1 MRRRRLLM
9 KRLLNLS
16 AKTKLNIKFYSRKVG
31 GYLAFLLT
39 VLCFGWLFDRLLETL
54 FMVGGFMATRFCV
67 PKIYHFNTTQKCI
80 SVSTMTFLFGIAIL
94 CVPQN
99 ISFTW
104 NIAVGVAIP
113 IIMYIESLLFE
124 PQTEKDKLIE
134 LCKKHDYNELKTQL
148 AVKFFVDKE
157 KPKDVW
163 VWLCDEQNYDIEWD
177 SVKTMKYRMKKQLF
191 GEK

>member
-1 MRRRRLLM
+1 MR
-9 KRLLNLS
+9 RLLNLS
-16 AKTKLNIKFYSRKVG
+16 AKTKLNIKFYTRKVG

-39 VLCFGWLFDRLLETL
+39 VLCFGWLFDRLLETV
-54 FMVGGFMATRFCV
+54 FMLGGFMATRFCV

-80 SVSTMTFLFGIAIL
+80 SVSTMTFLFGLAIL
-94 CVPQN
+94 CVPNN
-99 ISFTW
+99 ISFMW

-134 LCKKHDYNELKTQL
+134 LCKKYNYNELKTQI
-148 AVKFFVDKE
+148 AIKFFVDKE

>member
-1 MRRRRLLM
+1 
-9 KRLLNLS
+9 
-16 AKTKLNIKFYSRKVG
+16 
-31 GYLAFLLT
+31 
-39 VLCFGWLFDRLLETL
+39 
-54 FMVGGFMATRFCV
+54 
-67 PKIYHFNTTQKCI
+67 
-80 SVSTMTFLFGIAIL
+80 MTFLFGIAIL
-94 CVPQN
+94 CIPDSV
-99 ISFTW
+99 SVVW
-104 NIAVGVAIP
+104 NIAVGVLIP

-134 LCKKHDYNELKTQL
+134 LCKKHNYNELKTQI
-148 AVKFFVDKE
+148 AIKFFVDKE

>member
-1 MRRRRLLM
+1 M

-31 GYLAFLLT
+31 GYIAFLFI
-39 VLCFGWLFDRLLETL
+39 VLFFGWLFDRLLETV
-54 FMVGGFMATRFCV
+54 FMIIGFMSTRFCV

-80 SVSTMTFLFGIAIL
+80 SVSTLTFLFGLAIL
-94 CVPQN
+94 CIPKSV
-99 ISFTW
+99 SLVW
-104 NIAVGVAIP
+104 NVAVGVLIP

-124 PQTEKDKLIE
+124 PQTEKDKLIA
-134 LCKKHDYNELKTQL
+134 LCKKHNYNELKTQI
-148 AVKFFVDKE
+148 AIKFFVDKE

-191 GEK
+191 GEND

>member
-1 MRRRRLLM
+1 MR
-9 KRLLNLS
+9 RLLNLS
-16 AKTKLNIKFYSRKVG
+16 ARTKLNIKFYTRKVG
-31 GYLAFLLT
+31 GYLVFLLT

-80 SVSTMTFLFGIAIL
+80 SVSTMTFLFGLAIL
-94 CVPQN
+94 CIPDNV
-99 ISFTW
+99 SFVW
-104 NIAVGVAIP
+104 NIAVGISIP

-124 PQTEKDKLIE
+124 PQTEKDKLIA
-134 LCKKHDYNELKTQL
+134 LCKKHDYNELKTQI
-148 AVKFFVDKE
+148 AIKFFVDKE

>member
-1 MRRRRLLM
+1 MR
-9 KRLLNLS
+9 RLLNLR

-31 GYLAFLLT
+31 GYLAFILV
-39 VLCFGWLFDRLLETL
+39 VLCFGWLFDRLLETI
-54 FMVGGFMATRFCV
+54 FMVIGFMSTRFCV

-80 SVSTMTFLFGIAIL
+80 SVSTMTFLFGLAIL
-94 CVPQN
+94 CIPDNV
-99 ISFTW
+99 SFVW
-104 NIAVGVAIP
+104 NVAVGMCIP
-113 IIMYIESLLFE
+113 IVMYIESLLFE

-134 LCKKHDYNELKTQL
+134 LCKKHNYNELKTQI
-148 AVKFFVDKE
+148 AIKFFVDKE

-163 VWLCDEQNYDIEWD
+163 LWLCETQDNPVEWD

>member
-1 MRRRRLLM
+1 MR
-9 KRLLNLS
+9 RLLNLS
-16 AKTKLNIKFYSRKVG
+16 AKAKVNIKFYTRKVG
-31 GYLAFLLT
+31 GYIVFLLI
-39 VLCFGWLFDRLLETL
+39 VLCFGWLFERLLETI

-80 SVSTMTFLFGIAIL
+80 SVSTMTFLFGLAIL

-124 PQTEKDKLIE
+124 PQTEKDKLIA
-134 LCKKHDYNELKTQL
+134 LCKKHNYNELKTQM
-148 AVKFFVDKE
+148 AIKFFIDKE

-163 VWLCDEQNYDIEWD
+163 LWLCETQENPLSWD
-177 SVKTMKYRMKKQLF
+177 YVKNLKSLMKKQLF
-191 GEK
+191 KEK

>member
-1 MRRRRLLM
+1 
-9 KRLLNLS
+9 
-16 AKTKLNIKFYSRKVG
+16 
-31 GYLAFLLT
+31 
-39 VLCFGWLFDRLLETL
+39 
-54 FMVGGFMATRFCV
+54 
-67 PKIYHFNTTQKCI
+67 
-80 SVSTMTFLFGIAIL
+80 MTFLFGLAIL
-94 CVPQN
+94 CIPNNV
-99 ISFTW
+99 SVVW

-124 PQTEKDKLIE
+124 PQTEKDKLIA
-134 LCKKHDYNELKTQL
+134 LCKKHNYNELKTQL
-148 AVKFFVDKE
+148 AIKFFVDKE

>member
-1 MRRRRLLM
+1 M
-9 KRLLNLS
+9 KRLQKLKAKIKVNLWYY
-16 AKTKLNIKFYSRKVG
+16 FHKVG

-39 VLCFGWLFDRLLETL
+39 VLCFGWLFDRLIETT
-54 FMVGGFMATRFCV
+54 FMVGGFMSTRFCV

-80 SVSTMTFLFGIAIL
+80 SVSTMTFLFGLAIL
-94 CVPQN
+94 CIPDNV
-99 ISFTW
+99 SFVW
-104 NIAVGVAIP
+104 NIAVGISIP

-134 LCKKHDYNELKTQL
+134 LCKKHNYNELKTQL
-148 AVKFFVDKE
+148 AIKFFVDKE

-163 VWLCDEQNYDIEWD
+163 VWLCDEQKYDIEWD

>member
-1 MRRRRLLM
+1 M

-31 GYLAFLLT
+31 GYIAFLFI
-39 VLCFGWLFDRLLETL
+39 VLFFGWLFDRLLETV
-54 FMVGGFMATRFCV
+54 FMIIGFMSTRFCV

-80 SVSTMTFLFGIAIL
+80 SVSTLTFLFGIAIL
-94 CVPQN
+94 CIPKSV
-99 ISFTW
+99 SLVW

-124 PQTEKDKLIE
+124 PQTEKDKLIA
-134 LCKKHDYNELKTQL
+134 LCKKHNYNELKTQM
-148 AVKFFVDKE
+148 AIKFFVDKE

-163 VWLCDEQNYDIEWD
+163 LWLCETQENPISWD
-177 SVKTMKYRMKKQLF
+177 YVKNLKSLMKKQLF
-191 GEK
+191 TDK

>member
-1 MRRRRLLM
+1 
-9 KRLLNLS
+9 
-16 AKTKLNIKFYSRKVG
+16 
-31 GYLAFLLT
+31 
-39 VLCFGWLFDRLLETL
+39 
-54 FMVGGFMATRFCV
+54 
-67 PKIYHFNTTQKCI
+67 
-80 SVSTMTFLFGIAIL
+80 MTFLFGLAIMCIPDNL
-94 CVPQN
+94 
-99 ISFTW
+99 SFVW
-104 NIAVGVAIP
+104 NIAVGISIP

-134 LCKKHDYNELKTQL
+134 LCKKHNYNELKTQI
-148 AVKFFVDKE
+148 AIKFFVDKE

>member
-1 MRRRRLLM
+1 M

-39 VLCFGWLFDRLLETL
+39 VLCFGWLFDRLLETI

-80 SVSTMTFLFGIAIL
+80 SVSTMTFLFGLAIL
-94 CVPQN
+94 CVPDN
-99 ISFTW
+99 ISFMW
-104 NIAVGVAIP
+104 NIAVGAVIP

-124 PQTEKDKLIE
+124 PQTEKDKLIV
-134 LCKKHDYNELKTQL
+134 LCKKHNYNELKTQL

>member
-1 MRRRRLLM
+1 
-9 KRLLNLS
+9 
-16 AKTKLNIKFYSRKVG
+16 
-31 GYLAFLLT
+31 
-39 VLCFGWLFDRLLETL
+39 
-54 FMVGGFMATRFCV
+54 
-67 PKIYHFNTTQKCI
+67 
-80 SVSTMTFLFGIAIL
+80 MTFLFGLAIL
-94 CVPQN
+94 CIPDSV
-99 ISFTW
+99 SVVW

-124 PQTEKDKLIE
+124 PQTEKDKLIA
-134 LCKKHDYNELKTQL
+134 LCKKYNYNELKTQL
-148 AVKFFVDKE
+148 AIKFFVDKE

>member
-1 MRRRRLLM
+1 MR
-9 KRLLNLS
+9 RLLNLK

-31 GYLAFLLT
+31 GYLAFILI
-39 VLCFGWLFDRLLETL
+39 VLCFGWLFDRLLETV
-54 FMVGGFMATRFCV
+54 FMMIGYMATRFCV
-67 PKIYHFNTTQKCI
+67 PKIYHFNSTQKCI
-80 SVSTMTFLFGIAIL
+80 SVSTMTFLFGLAIL
-94 CVPQN
+94 CIPDNV
-99 ISFTW
+99 SFVW
-104 NIAVGVAIP
+104 NIAVGISIP
-113 IIMYIESLLFE
+113 IVMYIESLLFE

-134 LCKKHDYNELKTQL
+134 LCKKHNYNELKTQI
-148 AVKFFVDKE
+148 AIKFFVDKE

>member
-1 MRRRRLLM
+1 M

-31 GYLAFLLT
+31 GYIAFLFI
-39 VLCFGWLFDRLLETL
+39 VLFFGWLFDRLLETV
-54 FMVGGFMATRFCV
+54 FMIIGFISTRFCV

-80 SVSTMTFLFGIAIL
+80 SVSTLTFLFGLAIL
-94 CVPQN
+94 CIPKNV
-99 ISFTW
+99 SLVW

-124 PQTEKDKLIE
+124 PQTEKDKLIV
-134 LCKKHDYNELKTQL
+134 LCKKHNYNELKTQM
-148 AVKFFVDKE
+148 AIKFFIDKE

-163 VWLCDEQNYDIEWD
+163 LWLCETQENPISWD
-177 SVKTMKYRMKKQLF
+177 YVKNLKSIMKKQLF
-191 GEK
+191 SEK

>member
-1 MRRRRLLM
+1 MR
-9 KRLLNLS
+9 RLLNLS
-16 AKTKLNIKFYSRKVG
+16 AKTKLNIKFYTRKVG

-39 VLCFGWLFDRLLETL
+39 VLCFGWLFDRLLETV
-54 FMVGGFMATRFCV
+54 FMLGGFMATRFCV

-80 SVSTMTFLFGIAIL
+80 SVSTMTFLFGLAIL
-94 CVPQN
+94 CIPDSVS
-99 ISFTW
+99 IVW

-124 PQTEKDKLIE
+124 PQTEKDKLIA
-134 LCKKHDYNELKTQL
+134 LCKKYNYNELKTQL

>member
-1 MRRRRLLM
+1 MM

-16 AKTKLNIKFYSRKVG
+16 AKAKVNIKFYTRKVG
-31 GYLAFLLT
+31 GYIVFLLI
-39 VLCFGWLFDRLLETL
+39 VLCFGWLFERLLETI

-80 SVSTMTFLFGIAIL
+80 SVSTMTFLFGLAIL
-94 CVPQN
+94 CIPDSV
-99 ISFTW
+99 SVVW

-134 LCKKHDYNELKTQL
+134 PCKKHNYNELKTQM
-148 AVKFFVDKE
+148 AIKFFVDKE

-163 VWLCDEQNYDIEWD
+163 LWLCETQDNPMEWD
-177 SVKTMKYRMKKQLF
+177 SVKRLKYRMKKQLF
-191 GEK
+191 GE

>member
-1 MRRRRLLM
+1 M

-16 AKTKLNIKFYSRKVG
+16 AKTKLNIKFYSRKAG
-31 GYLAFLLT
+31 GYFAFLLT

-54 FMVGGFMATRFCV
+54 FMVGGFIATRFCV
-67 PKIYHFNTTQKCI
+67 PKIHHFNTTQKCI
-80 SVSTMTFLFGIAIL
+80 SVSTMTFLFGLAIL
-94 CVPQN
+94 CIPDN

-104 NIAVGVAIP
+104 NIAIGAVIP

-124 PQTEKDKLIE
+124 PQTEKDKLIA
-134 LCKKHDYNELKTQL
+134 LCKKYNYNELKTQL

-191 GEK
+191 EEK

>member
-1 MRRRRLLM
+1 M
-9 KRLLNLS
+9 KRLQKFKAKLKINLW
-16 AKTKLNIKFYSRKVG
+16 FYTRKVG
-31 GYLAFLLT
+31 GYLVLFTT
-39 VLCFGWLFDRLLETL
+39 VFAFGWLLDRLLETI
-54 FMVGGFMATRFCV
+54 FMMIGYMATRFCV

-80 SVSTMTFLFGIAIL
+80 SVSTMTFLFGLSIL

-134 LCKKHDYNELKTQL
+134 LCKKYNYTELKTEL
-148 AVKFFVDKE
+148 AIKFFVDKMAT
-157 KPKDVW
+157 KDVW
-163 VWLCDEQNYDIEWD
+163 AWLCENYPYTMEYD
-177 SVKTMKYRMKKQLF
+177 SLKQTRWRMKKQLF
-191 GEK
+191 K

>member
-1 MRRRRLLM
+1 MRKLQ
-9 KRLLNLS
+9 NLK
-16 AKTKLNIKFYSRKVG
+16 AKIKINFWFYTRKVG
-31 GYLAFLLT
+31 GYVALFTTIFA
-39 VLCFGWLFDRLLETL
+39 FGWLFDRLLETV
-54 FMVGGFMATRFCV
+54 FMMIGYMATRFCV

-80 SVSTMTFLFGIAIL
+80 SVSTMTFLFGLAIL
-94 CVPQN
+94 CIPDNV
-99 ISFTW
+99 SFVW
-104 NIAVGVAIP
+104 NIAVGISIP

-124 PQTEKDKLIE
+124 PQTEKDKLIA

-148 AVKFFVDKE
+148 AIKFFVDKE

>member
-1 MRRRRLLM
+1 MR
-9 KRLLNLS
+9 RLLNLS
-16 AKTKLNIKFYSRKVG
+16 ARTKLNIKFYSRKVG

-39 VLCFGWLFDRLLETL
+39 VLCFGWLFDRLLETI
-54 FMVGGFMATRFCV
+54 FMVIGFMATRFCV

-80 SVSTMTFLFGIAIL
+80 SVSTMTFLFGLAIL
-94 CVPQN
+94 CIPDNV
-99 ISFTW
+99 SFVW
-104 NIAVGVAIP
+104 NIAVGISIP
-113 IIMYIESLLFE
+113 IVMYIESLLFE

-134 LCKKHDYNELKTQL
+134 LCKKHNYNELKTQI
-148 AVKFFVDKE
+148 AIKFFVDKE